1 MWPDSFR
8 ASIGVVLGS
17 GLGPAVAGF
26 PRLAEIS
33 FRDVPGMPEAAV
45 PGHAGCFALLDVGD
59 KPVLAMV
66 GRVHLYEGHPARA
79 VTAGIRALAAAGA
92 RAVLL
97 TNAAGGI
104 RPGLVPGSFVR
115 LADHI
120 NLTGTSP
127 LEGGHG
133 FLDMTDCYDPALG
146 AMLDEAAREC
156 GVAVTTGVYAAMR
169 GPQYETPAEIRML
182 RALGADVVGMS
193 TVLEAIEA
201 RACGLRVAGLSCV
214 TNLAAG
220 TGGGALCH
228 DEVMQT
234 GRDAAG
240 QLARLLAAFLPRA
253 AANAMRK
260 AES

>member
-1 MWPDSFR
+1 MWPDRFR

-26 PRLAEIS
+26 PRVAELP
-33 FRDVPGMPEAAV
+33 FHEVPGMPGAGV
-45 PGHAGCFALLDVGD
+45 PGHQGSFALVEVGGE
-59 KPVLAMV
+59 PVLAMV

-79 VTAGIRALAAAGA
+79 VTAGIRALAAAGV
-92 RAVLL
+92 RGVLL

-104 RPGLVPGSFVR
+104 RPGLVPGSLVR
-115 LADHI
+115 LEDHI

-127 LEGGHG
+127 LEGGHD

-146 AMLDEAAREC
+146 GLLDESARDC
-156 GVAVTTGVYAAMR
+156 GVAMTTGVYAAMR

-201 RACGLRVAGLSCV
+201 RARGLRVAGLSCV

-220 TGGGALCH
+220 IGGGALRH
-228 DEVMQT
+228 DEVVQT
-234 GRDAAG
+234 GREATG
-240 QLARLLAAFLPRA
+240 RLARLLAAFLPRA
-253 AANAMRK
+253 VRMLPG
-260 AES
+260 